1 MLIHN
6 IDDFI
11 ANNFVFDK
19 LIQLKEEGIIKN
31 IGFSIYYL
39 KDVEVLEKIIHNVD
53 IIQIP
58 QFIRSKI

>member
-39 KDVEVLEKIIHNVD
+39 KDVEDTRKNYT
-53 IIQIP
+53 
-58 QFIRSKI
+58 